1 MVDSVFYP
9 DALTVAEQT
18 YVRYHKV
25 WPVLLALHHEIK
37 VQVCLHE
44 QFSSDQR
51 FQLCDKHG
59 MPYMYVECGNIDGD
73 SIKVV
78 RYETF
83 DSRLTKPP
91 LIESAN
97 IRYILTKIR
106 KMYAEGSP
114 DRHYLENNPS
124 ASFIKDAMRSAVS
137 KLMERQPSEARKQY
151 SPGFS
156 SKTDKVLLDIVR
168 GRIKVDDI
176 NTLDRDIQD
185 NLARCMH
192 DALLHETSFARA
204 REGVIEA
211 LSGDKFVFR
220 LRPCE
225 KVSRTY
231 IQSFTM
237 LGVRIN
243 NVSELVD
250 GSYKSQPTFV
260 DLSVTYPIRF
270 YRNLES
276 LHDDVRDNIMAT
288 LTLNS
293 MSRTSPHQPTND
305 RALFPFLLSNHYMS
319 TFNSETAFSWAQGL
333 TGYDAYHMITDKRN
347 LF

>member
-9 DALTVAEQT
+9 DALTAAEQT

-44 QFSSDQR
+44 QFSSDQK

-59 MPYMYVECGNIDGD
+59 MPYMYVECGNIDD
-73 SIKVV
+73 CPIKVV
-78 RYETF
+78 QYGTF
-83 DSRLTKPP
+83 DSRSPKPP
-91 LIESAN
+91 LVESAN

-106 KMYAEGSP
+106 KI
-114 DRHYLENNPS
+114 DRDYLENNPS
-124 ASFIKDAMRSAVS
+124 ASVINDVMRAAVS
-137 KLMERQPSEARKQY
+137 KLMERQPVEARKQY

-156 SKTDKVLLDIVR
+156 SRTDRVLLDIVR
-168 GRIKVDDI
+168 GRISVDEI
-176 NTLDRDIQD
+176 NTLEKDIQD
-185 NLARCMH
+185 NLANCMRN
-192 DALLHETSFARA
+192 ALSYETSFARA
-204 REGVIEA
+204 REGMIEA
-211 LSGDKFVFR
+211 LSGDKFIFR
-220 LRPCE
+220 LRPCN

-231 IQSFTM
+231 IPSFTM
-237 LGVRIN
+237 FGIRIN
-243 NVSELVD
+243 NVPELID
-250 GSYKSQPTFV
+250 GIYKLQSTLV
-260 DLSVTYPIRF
+260 GLSLTYPIRF

-293 MSRTSPHQPTND
+293 MSRTSPHQPTTD
-305 RALFPFLLSNHYMS
+305 RALFPFLESNTHMS
-319 TFNSETAFSWAQGL
+319 AFNSETALSWTQAL
-333 TGYDAYHMITDKRN
+333 IHADAYHMITDKRN